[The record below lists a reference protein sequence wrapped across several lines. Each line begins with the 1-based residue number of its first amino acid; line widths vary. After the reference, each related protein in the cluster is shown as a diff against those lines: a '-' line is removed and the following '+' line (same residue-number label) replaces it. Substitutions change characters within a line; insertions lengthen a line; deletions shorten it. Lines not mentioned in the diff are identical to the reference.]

1 MSAVNRDARAVSRD
15 SRAAGRNPRA
25 VSRDPREVIRD
36 EHLMRRRILE
46 ALAEGPLTIPEIAET
61 IKRPAHE
68 VVFWVMG
75 MRKYGHV
82 AESKEANDDGFYLYQ
97 AVEKEGA

>member
-1 MSAVNRDARAVSRD
+1 MSDVSRAPAWSD
-15 SRAAGRNPRA
+15 C
-25 VSRDPREVIRD
+25 RDVREIIRD

-46 ALAEGPLTIPEIAET
+46 VLEAGPLTIPEIAGT
-61 IKRPAHE
+61 LGRPSHE

-82 AESKEANDDGFYLYQ
+82 TELKEATDEGFYQYQ
-97 AVEKEGA
+97 AVEKAVEEEGA